1 MRVLI
6 TGARGQLGQSLRERA
21 PEDWEVIFTDSKTLD
36 ITNQS
41 KVHSMVLGFQP
52 DVIINTAAYTNVNQ
66 AEKEPDI
73 AFAINANGPR
83 YLAEAAQQLKAKLI
97 HISTDF
103 VFDGNK
109 ESPYINFDVPN
120 PINSYGKSKLAGET
134 LALAICED
142 THIIRTSSL
151 FSEFGHNFLHKILAK
166 AEQYENIDIVDT
178 ETYPT
183 DSNDLAQFIIEICTE
198 ENIPKIVHF
207 CGLEKISWADF
218 ASMIL
223 QAASY
228 SNIAVNK
235 IAAISLTENIV
246 NRPKNSLLANT
257 IARIDSESLSS
268 KVLSAIKKCQQTN

>member
-6 TGARGQLGQSLRERA
+6 TGARGQLGQSLRERV

-109 ESPYINFDVPN
+109 ADPYINFDIPN
-120 PINSYGKSKLAGET
+120 PINTYGKSKLAGET

-207 CGLEKISWADF
+207 CGLERISWADF

-228 SNIAVNK
+228 PNITVNK
-235 IAAISLTENIV
+235 IPAISLAEYV
-246 NRPKNSLLANT
+246 SRPKNSLLANT
-257 IARIDSESLSS
+257 ISRIDSENLSS
-268 KVLSAIKKCQQTN
+268 KVLSAIQKCQQEN